1 MSQSTLM
8 ALIEQFLRDPQE
20 GLGAR
25 VALAALTAP
34 RALAV
39 GIEQIRTDFRFVD
52 YAAAG
57 VQQPTTAP
65 SVIVETVEYRLMGRI
80 ANLRDA
86 RLVVRIS
93 VEYGSADD
101 AVLLANRDVC
111 ADALGAMLVDHLVD
125 YSALHNSTVIEVMQP
140 VVIQEGQFQGAV
152 TSGLVA
158 TAEILERTPYVP

>member
-34 RALAV
+34 R
-39 GIEQIRTDFRFVD
+39 
-52 YAAAG
+52 
-57 VQQPTTAP
+57 
-65 SVIVETVEYRLMGRI
+65 
-80 ANLRDA
+80 
-86 RLVVRIS
+86 
-93 VEYGSADD
+93 
-101 AVLLANRDVC
+101 
-111 ADALGAMLVDHLVD
+111 AMLVDHLVD